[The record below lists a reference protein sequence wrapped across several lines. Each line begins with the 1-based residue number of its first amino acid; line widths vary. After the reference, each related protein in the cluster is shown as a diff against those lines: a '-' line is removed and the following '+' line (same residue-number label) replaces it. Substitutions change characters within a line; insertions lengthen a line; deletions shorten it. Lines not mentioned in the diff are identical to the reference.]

1 METNSMAE
9 PETITIR
16 VPAWVKG
23 DEIIEDVEK
32 LLEEKYGIV
41 SVKTL
46 RKRFNVKQLREDID
60 VDEHEVL
67 ALREA
72 EKERLSF

>member
-1 METNSMAE
+1 MAE

-41 SVKTL
+41 SQTL
-46 RKRFNVKQLREDID
+46 L
-60 VDEHEVL
+60 
-67 ALREA
+67 EA
-72 EKERLSF
+72 SGKS